1 VESNSEDP
9 PTEIQEEKHMLSA
22 LDALCKRE
30 VMALCKREVMALAPS
45 RLGLAPSLEDVDRA
59 TVGCATRPNPQGPT
73 PVDDDNDGMGY
84 VVDLP
89 PPNALV
95 ICGLHFRQDR
105 AIRHG
110 GEPDVD
116 YCSKGGSA
124 TLQDKRYVNPCNF
137 MRDDR
142 IEWNRF
148 LVLSHVD
155 LYNSVIVSK
164 KHQPIILT
172 LMYERSG
179 LDKSSIDI

>member
-1 VESNSEDP
+1 MESNSEDP
-9 PTEIQEEKHMLSA
+9 PAEIQEKHMLSA

-45 RLGLAPSLEDVDRA
+45 RLGLAPSLEDIDRA
-59 TVGCATRPNPQGPT
+59 TVDRATRPNPQGPT

-95 ICGLHFRQDR
+95 ICGLHFHQDR

-116 YCSKGGSA
+116 YCSKGGSP
-124 TLQDKRYVNPCNF
+124 TLQDKRYANPCNF